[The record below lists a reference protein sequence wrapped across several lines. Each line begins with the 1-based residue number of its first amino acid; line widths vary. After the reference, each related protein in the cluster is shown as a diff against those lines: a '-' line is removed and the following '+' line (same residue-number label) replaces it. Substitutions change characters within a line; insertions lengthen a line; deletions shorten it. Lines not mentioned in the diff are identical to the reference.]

1 MPTRPKNAAV
11 RSREYLT
18 PGEVDR
24 LARAASSVGRH
35 GHRDMCLIRLAAQHG
50 FRVSELVGLRRDA
63 IDLDNGLIHCARSKN
78 GIPSTHPLG
87 GREVRD
93 LRKLLRSVPEASR
106 FVFVSERGGPLTRS
120 TVSKLVARAGE
131 LAGLGFPVHP
141 HQLRHA
147 AGFRLANQGRDT
159 RSIQLWL
166 GHRNIQHTVLYTQLG
181 AGVFEGWA
189 D

>member
-1 MPTRPKNAAV
+1 
-11 RSREYLT
+11 
-18 PGEVDR
+18 
-24 LARAASSVGRH
+24 
-35 GHRDMCLIRLAAQHG
+35 MCLIRVAATHG
-50 FRVSELVGLRRDA
+50 FRVSELVGLRRES
-63 IDLDNGLIHCARSKN
+63 IDLDAALIHCARSKH
-78 GIPSTHPLG
+78 GIPSTHPLS

-93 LRKLLRSVPEASR
+93 LRKLLRSFPDSSH
-106 FVFVSERGGPLTRS
+106 VFNSERGGPLTRS
-120 TVSKLVARAGE
+120 SVQRIVRRAGE
-131 LAGLGFPVHP
+131 EAGLGFPVHP